1 MPTVTIGNNTGDDYA
16 GTEDA
21 QIKSNNSSA
30 NYGGRT
36 NFECTKYASG
46 NHTHALLGF
55 SGLSNLPSSITVSD
69 SSLNIYCVGHSDGE
83 RTITARRLLRSWIE
97 GTANGQEQ
105 SGSCSWSSY
114 GGGNWTTSGAL
125 SDGNDRSSTVSGTG
139 SLKGSGW
146 LEISGSQL
154 NTDIQNGYQSWHLER
169 TDGADD
175 HAYDIF
181 TSSEGSDGNRPY
193 VSVTYEENASSG
205 SVVPRIMQSMSQFT
219 GGLN

>member
-21 QIKSNNSSA
+21 QIKSNNSSV
-30 NYGGRT
+30 NYGGKT
-36 NFECTKYASG
+36 TFECTKWASG
-46 NHTHALLGF
+46 NHTHSLLGF
-55 SGLSNLPSSITVSD
+55 SGLSNLPSSITVSA
-69 SSLNIYCVGHSDGE
+69 SSLNIYHVAYATGE
-83 RTITARRLLRSWIE
+83 RTITARRLLRSWVE
-97 GTANGQEQ
+97 GTADGEEQ
-105 SGSCSWSSY
+105 SGSCSWNSY

-139 SLKGSGW
+139 SLEGAGW
-146 LEISGSQL
+146 MQISGSQL
-154 NTDIQNGYQSWHLER
+154 NTDIQNGYRSWHLER

-175 HAYDIF
+175 STYDTF

-193 VSVTYEENASSG
+193 ISVTYEESASSG
-205 SVVPRIMQSMSQFT
+205 SVVPRIMQAMNQFT